1 MWKQVRSVHERS
13 LVTGALIHAYLPS
26 AGRAVGGSGKALSP
40 RSPPLMTVFML
51 THTGRVPSFQLL
63 ISFGHRRRPEISLP
77 LYHFF
82 TSLQKSSRGR
92 RYKLPSPGQ
101 ACHGL
106 IQPHFSPLPRS
117 TPVGTATGWAS
128 CHRRVPHACS
138 YRPHHHRYFGIR
150 DATARFGLNARSR
163 FNELEL
169 LREGSPGSWAFCRNK
184 AAEVG

>member
-26 AGRAVGGSGKALSP
+26 ARRAVGGSGKALSP

-92 RYKLPSPGQ
+92 RYEPPSPGQ
-101 ACHGL
+101 AATASSSP
-106 IQPHFSPLPRS
+106 IFSPHRGPRRWVPGPGGHPAVGASPTHAAIARIGVVISAAPTLPLAS
-117 TPVGTATGWAS
+117 LLTLPV
-128 CHRRVPHACS
+128 
-138 YRPHHHRYFGIR
+138 
-150 DATARFGLNARSR
+150 
-163 FNELEL
+163 
-169 LREGSPGSWAFCRNK
+169 
-184 AAEVG
+184 

>member
-40 RSPPLMTVFML
+40 RSPALMTVFML

-63 ISFGHRRRPEISLP
+63 ITFGHRRRPEISLP

-92 RYKLPSPGQ
+92 RYELASPGQ
-101 ACHGL
+101 A
-106 IQPHFSPLPRS
+106 
-117 TPVGTATGWAS
+117 AAAS
-128 CHRRVPHACS
+128 SRHIFP
-138 YRPHHHRYFGIR
+138 PHHHSSHQWVPGPSGHLTISTSPTHMQLSPPSAA
-150 DATARFGLNARSR
+150 ATLP
-163 FNELEL
+163 LT
-169 LREGSPGSWAFCRNK
+169 
-184 AAEVG
+184 EVSMLPV

>member
-26 AGRAVGGSGKALSP
+26 ARRAVGGSGKAL
-40 RSPPLMTVFML
+40 SPPLMTVFML

-92 RYKLPSPGQ
+92 RYEPPSPGQ
-101 ACHGL
+101 AATASS
-106 IQPHFSPLPRS
+106 SPIFFAPTEVHAGGCRDQ
-117 TPVGTATGWAS
+117 VGTLPSARPPTRAAIAHIGVVISAAATLPLAS
-128 CHRRVPHACS
+128 
-138 YRPHHHRYFGIR
+138 
-150 DATARFGLNARSR
+150 
-163 FNELEL
+163 L
-169 LREGSPGSWAFCRNK
+169 LTLP
-184 AAEVG
+184 V

>member
-40 RSPPLMTVFML
+40 RSPALMTVFML

-63 ISFGHRRRPEISLP
+63 ITFGHRRRPEISLP

-92 RYKLPSPGQ
+92 RYELPSPGQ
-101 ACHGL
+101 AAAASSRH
-106 IQPHFSPLPRS
+106 IFPPP
-117 TPVGTATGWAS
+117 PVVHTSGCRDLMGIPPPARPQHT
-128 CHRRVPHACS
+128 CS
-138 YRPHHHRYFGIR
+138 YHLHQRLQRSR
-150 DATARFGLNARSR
+150 SLRSQRSR
-163 FNELEL
+163 FNGLAL
-169 LREGSPGSWAFCRNK
+169 PREGSQGSRAVCRNK
-184 AAEVG
+184 TAEVG